1 MSRLSRCLSL
11 RQACSSLLAA
21 SLLSALPVAAA
32 TLEIELSGLNTTD
45 GRVMAALYQQAE
57 HWMKKPLTGA
67 IAMPLPDGRA
77 LLRFENLPDGDYA
90 FSVMHDV
97 NGNGK
102 LDTNAMGIPT
112 EPFVFSN
119 GAMGP
124 FGPPKFEAARFSL
137 KGDTVLRLSLR

>member
-1 MSRLSRCLSL
+1 MNAARPAL
-11 RQACSSLLAA
+11 ALLAA
-21 SLLSALPVAAA
+21 LALPLHAA
-32 TLEIELSGLNTTD
+32 TLEIEVSGLSGVE

-57 HWMKKPLTGA
+57 HWMRKPLTGA
-67 IAMPLPDGRA
+67 VAVPLPDGRA
-77 LLRFENLPDGDYA
+77 LLRFENLADGDYA

-102 LDTNAMGIPT
+102 LDANALGMPT
-112 EPFVFSN
+112 EPFAFSN
-119 GAMGP
+119 GAMGQ

>member
-1 MSRLSRCLSL
+1 MSRPHL
-11 RQACSSLLAA
+11 RPVFSSLLAA
-21 SLLSALPVAAA
+21 CLLSAMPAAAA
-32 TLEIELSGLNTTD
+32 TLEIELSGLNSTD
-45 GRVMAALYQQAE
+45 GRVMAALYQQADQ
-57 HWMKKPLTGA
+57 WMKKPLTGA
-67 IAMPLPDGRA
+67 IAQPLPDGRA
-77 LLRFENLPDGDYA
+77 VLRFENLPDGDYA

-102 LDTNAMGIPT
+102 LDANALGIPT

-119 GAMGP
+119 GAMGQ